1 MESSFDSP
9 WDDCHVSVRKLTS
22 LRLVRE
28 SPVPLLVPEVE
39 RDVRRPRSSQA
50 RALIV
55 AGDSVRRE
63 MRDGSRRDFLDWIE
77 DSDPATLFVLAC
89 RRACVPGK

>member
-22 LRLVRE
+22 LRLARD
-28 SPVPLLVPEVE
+28 PLVVPEVE
-39 RDVRRPRSSQA
+39 WGERRPRSSAA

-55 AGDSVRRE
+55 AGESDVRRRLE
-63 MRDGSRRDFLDWIE
+63 LPRREIGATRAGGPPSSAVSRVWI
-77 DSDPATLFVLAC
+77 
-89 RRACVPGK
+89 

>member
-28 SPVPLLVPEVE
+28 SVPLLVPEVE
-39 RDVRRPRSSQA
+39 RDVRRPRY
-50 RALIV
+50 LV
-55 AGDSVRRE
+55 AS
-63 MRDGSRRDFLDWIE
+63 
-77 DSDPATLFVLAC
+77 
-89 RRACVPGK
+89 

>member
-1 MESSFDSP
+1 M
-9 WDDCHVSVRKLTS
+9 
-22 LRLVRE
+22 RLVRE

-55 AGDSVRRE
+55 AGDSDVRRRLE
-63 MRDGSRRDFLDWIE
+63 LPRRERRDGSRSDVLDWTE
-77 DSDPATLFVLAC
+77 DSDPAPCRVRAC
-89 RRACVPGK
+89 RRAWVPGK

>member
-39 RDVRRPRSSQA
+39 RDVRRPRSSAA

-55 AGDSVRRE
+55 AGESDVRRRLELPRRE
-63 MRDGSRRDFLDWIE
+63 MRCACRQKSRRSL
-77 DSDPATLFVLAC
+77 
-89 RRACVPGK
+89 R